1 MEVLARGLEAPNPV
15 IAFISWSPQ
24 NKNPTS
30 GITQSVATVANRR
43 VRPCVTALAFFCF
56 VPAKTDAAVSAWRG
70 VAGAIGIGA
79 ATEGGGACTGAEIV
93 AGATIGATCGAGAA
107 TGIGAVGIIDSTS
120 GIAWLA
126 NTGVTSGTSF
136 AVR

>member
-1 MEVLARGLEAPNPV
+1 MLAVMEVLARGLEAPNPV

-30 GITQSVATVANRR
+30 GITQSVTTVANRR

-93 AGATIGATCGAGAA
+93 AGATCGAGAA

-120 GIAWLA
+120 GIACLA
-126 NTGVTSGTSF
+126 NTGVTSGASI